1 MYKKI
6 IEKKHRLQRE
16 LYKGNKIITFTLCI
30 VDRKNVFINY
40 KIFSTMEKFL
50 LNSLKKFNCLS
61 LVHLFMPDH
70 CHITI
75 EGCSEGADL
84 WKCIVNFK
92 QYSGFWLAK
101 NNIKWQKDFYDHIL
115 RKEEDIKKHVMYILN
130 NPVRKGIVENWKNY
144 PYKGSTKFDFNEW

>member
-1 MYKKI
+1 
-6 IEKKHRLQRE
+6 
-16 LYKGNKIITFTLCI
+16 
-30 VDRKNVFINY
+30 
-40 KIFSTMEKFL
+40 
-50 LNSLKKFNCLS
+50 
-61 LVHLFMPDH
+61 MPDH

-75 EGCSEGADL
+75 EGRSERADL

-130 NPVRKGIVENWKNY
+130 NPVRKGIIENWKNY